1 MIKTKKKAML
11 AAFDP
16 ASGKIRHKI
25 LRVFENSRGEEMVRL
40 NGAYQ
45 PVSYLCSVAGQICTV
60 YY

>member
-1 MIKTKKKAML
+1 MRRTKKKAML
-11 AAFDP
+11 AAFDT
-16 ASGKIRHKI
+16 ATGKLRHKV
-25 LRVFENSRGEEMVRL
+25 LRVFENAKGEEWVRV

>member
-1 MIKTKKKAML
+1 MRRTKKKAML

-16 ASGKIRHKI
+16 NSGRIRHKI
-25 LRVFENSRGEEMVRL
+25 LRVFENARGEEWVRV